1 MNAAP
6 FLLAMEA
13 LKASAVLGF
22 PALFGF
28 PAPDAAPVWAV
39 MYLAFGI
46 RRFFRRRSV
55 RYLAIALA
63 EAAALAA
70 VIAAALRW
78 GPGASAR
85 GPDWALIASC
95 ALALWRALWLEAK
108 YEAAGGAAS
117 GSGGAAVHALCAAR
131 FDEGVVLFAALLM
144 LSSFLHIEGG
154 AAARAAPV
162 FVVAAIAAIRTAA
175 RGGGRPSGAARD
187 ARSSAGARGVIAG
200 IAAGAGTF
208 MLAAWALARGL
219 PAARESARDAG
230 LFVLR
235 IAMALL
241 EAIVRFLSALIRP
254 APLAPRPEEERM
266 ARTGA
271 EAFAE
276 QGNSLLGT
284 IMMWLMGLLI
294 AAAVIAL
301 IAYLLVKLAVFLR
314 RKTPAAPAGAARARP
329 ARPAKRPTPTPAAW
343 RSASRAPRAARPP
356 SPTRS
361 ACSATPARLS
371 PATNFAALPRR
382 PAASRRGASSPKD
395 SAPRCGRPCGP
406 SCGRRAAGVNES
418 RIASFDPE
426 NSGRISP
433 ASPRPRRARHPRAAR
448 APRTPR
454 SRPKAPRAAAP
465 PHRTPAPCPR
475 GRALPRWRARR

>member
-63 EAAALAA
+63 ETAGFAA
-70 VIAAALRW
+70 VIALALRW
-78 GPGASAR
+78 GPAASAP

-95 ALALWRALWLEAK
+95 ALAFWRALWLEAK
-108 YEAAGGAAS
+108 YEAAGSGGADS

-187 ARSSAGARGVIAG
+187 ARSSAGARGVIGG

-301 IAYLLVKLAVFLR
+301 IAYLLVQLAGFLR
-314 RKTPAAPAGAARARP
+314 RKTPAAPAGAARPRLADRIRAFLAMIARDF
-329 ARPAKRPTPTPAAW
+329 ARRYRRMRARLEERRMLRGDLERVPMVAW
-343 RSASRAPRAARPP
+343 RVLCRCGARAGSPRAPSETPYAYARRLAVRFPRSARGAPAIADALCLQRYAGAAIPRDELRTLAAAARALAPRRFLAERFGAALRHAPRAFI
-356 SPTRS
+356 RS
-361 ACSATPARLS
+361 AR
-371 PATNFAALPRR
+371 
-382 PAASRRGASSPKD
+382 
-395 SAPRCGRPCGP
+395 
-406 SCGRRAAGVNES
+406 GRRE
-418 RIASFDPE
+418 RIAHRVIR
-426 NSGRISP
+426 SG
-433 ASPRPRRARHPRAAR
+433 
-448 APRTPR
+448 
-454 SRPKAPRAAAP
+454 K
-465 PHRTPAPCPR
+465 
-475 GRALPRWRARR
+475 